1 MGLNDY
7 LKCPGLNQTLATIP
21 IDLKCPQC
29 DKTIE
34 IWSDEIKIRCTQCG
48 TTVFNPNPLV
58 KIPDEKT
65 GESNQT
71 TIHCKSEELAELDL
85 SDGNDAVNKIK

>member
-7 LKCPGLNQTLATIP
+7 LKCPGLDHTLSTIP
-21 IDLKCPQC
+21 IDLNCPQC

-34 IWSDEIKIRCTQCG
+34 IWSDEIKSRCTQCG

-58 KIPDEKT
+58 KISDEKT
-65 GESNQT
+65 
-71 TIHCKSEELAELDL
+71 AE
-85 SDGNDAVNKIK
+85 